1 MPNPKA
7 IPLIIFSTAA
17 DNFGFVD
24 SDTDVIFFFSA
35 ISSVL
40 AKEEMFSDDFT
51 IAASTSSLVWCFL
64 FLVLSA
70 GGVSFRGVI
79 AETMTFCMFLDIMP
93 CEVDEL
99 ESDTE
104 DDSVESA
111 TDAFSLSVKNS
122 GSATIKIINT
132 MIDILLQ

>member
-1 MPNPKA
+1 
-7 IPLIIFSTAA
+7 
-17 DNFGFVD
+17 
-24 SDTDVIFFFSA
+24 
-35 ISSVL
+35 
-40 AKEEMFSDDFT
+40 
-51 IAASTSSLVWCFL
+51 
-64 FLVLSA
+64 
-70 GGVSFRGVI
+70 
-79 AETMTFCMFLDIMP
+79 MTFCMLLDLMP

-111 TDAFSLSVKNS
+111 TDAFSFSVKTS